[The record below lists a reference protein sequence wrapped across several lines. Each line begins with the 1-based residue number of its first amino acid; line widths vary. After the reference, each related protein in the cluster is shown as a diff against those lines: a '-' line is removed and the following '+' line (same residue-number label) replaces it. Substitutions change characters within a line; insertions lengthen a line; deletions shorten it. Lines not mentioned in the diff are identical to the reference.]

1 MFLVPC
7 CHVHYNFHIKTMFGW
22 SLSPIVSYLRYLC
35 LFEYSG
41 VQYILYC
48 VLFWYVLCL
57 VCPMCFV
64 LVCLVSCVPYVAS
77 FSTLSILDCLFYL
90 TFILTN
96 TMYSAYLKHVNHRC
110 QQFYVTYPSW
120 FHNTQNAIFLGHL
133 MYVLWSVFCW
143 KRKHKIDLTKSKY
156 ICT

>member
-1 MFLVPC
+1 MSITISTSKRCLVGLYLQLFLIYVIC
-7 CHVHYNFHIKTMFGW
+7 VCLN
-22 SLSPIVSYLRYLC
+22 IVVSNT
-35 LFEYSG
+35 
-41 VQYILYC
+41 YC
-48 VLFWYVLCL
+48 VVL
-57 VCPMCFV
+57 CFV

-133 MYVLWSVFCW
+133 MYVLWSVFC
-143 KRKHKIDLTKSKY
+143 
-156 ICT
+156 